1 MHFGYNNPC
10 LEYTMEGEKLMLT
23 ESEKDLGVVIHSTL
37 KPAAHIANCVKK
49 ANQMLGMI
57 QRTITYKNKRILLLM
72 YKSLVRPHLEYA
84 VQAWSPHQLG
94 HIRLIEGVQRRFTRM
109 IPELKSLTYE
119 ARLKRLNLTTLEI
132 RRIRGDLIEV
142 YRILNGLE
150 KINPDSL
157 FTRSRYTNIRCH
169 TMKLEKKQVHLDIRK
184 YFFTQRVIDYWNAL
198 PQSAVDAEN
207 INQFKDQLNIHL
219 YNIIRGLNKPLAF
232 SLSPTP
238 H

>member
-1 MHFGYNNPC
+1 
-10 LEYTMEGEKLMLT
+10 ML
-23 ESEKDLGVVIHSTL
+23 K
-37 KPAAHIANCVKK
+37 
-49 ANQMLGMI
+49 
-57 QRTITYKNKRILLLM
+57 

-94 HIRLIEGVQRRFTRM
+94 HIRLIGGVQRRFTRM

-119 ARLKRLNLTTLEI
+119 ARFKRLNLTTLEI

-198 PQSAVDAEN
+198 PQ
-207 INQFKDQLNIHL
+207 
-219 YNIIRGLNKPLAF
+219 
-232 SLSPTP
+232 LSCRCRKY
-238 H
+238 

>member
-1 MHFGYNNPC
+1 M
-10 LEYTMEGEKLMLT
+10 
-23 ESEKDLGVVIHSTL
+23 IHSTL

-57 QRTITYKNKRILLLM
+57 QRTITNKNKRILLLM
-72 YKSLVRPHLEYA
+72 YKSLVRPHLAYA

-119 ARLKRLNLTTLEI
+119 ARFKRLNLTTLEI

-169 TMKLEKKQVHLDIRK
+169 TMKLEKKQV
-184 YFFTQRVIDYWNAL
+184 T
-198 PQSAVDAEN
+198 
-207 INQFKDQLNIHL
+207 
-219 YNIIRGLNKPLAF
+219 
-232 SLSPTP
+232 
-238 H
+238 

>member
-1 MHFGYNNPC
+1 MSWAI
-10 LEYTMEGEKLMLT
+10 EEMLNIVN
-23 ESEKDLGVVIHSTL
+23 VVIHGTL
-37 KPAAHIANCVKK
+37 KPAAHIANCMKK

-57 QRTITYKNKRILLLM
+57 QRTITYKNKIILLLM

-109 IPELKSLTYE
+109 IPEFKSLTYE

-169 TMKLEKKQVHLDIRK
+169 TMKLEKK
-184 YFFTQRVIDYWNAL
+184 
-198 PQSAVDAEN
+198 
-207 INQFKDQLNIHL
+207 
-219 YNIIRGLNKPLAF
+219 
-232 SLSPTP
+232 
-238 H
+238 